1 MSLFSLSLLGRSAG
15 FLVMILLAACA
26 SPNAKVYM
34 LAVQKGQHAQG
45 RPISLS
51 IETVDIAKYLD
62 RPQLVRRSDDVQ
74 LGVSELERWGEP
86 LSSMVQRVLA
96 ENLRQRLPEGSLVT
110 TSQNVT
116 GKEAGTL
123 ELSVTRF
130 DADAT
135 GAVVLIAQWQ
145 VHYRRKGASGAMH
158 ANITVWPLDGST
170 RAQVKA
176 MSDALDQLSVRVV
189 AGLRG

>member
-1 MSLFSLSLLGRSAG
+1 MSFVSFSLLGRSAG
-15 FLVMILLAACA
+15 VLVMILLSACA
-26 SPNAKVYM
+26 SPNAKIYT
-34 LAVQKGQHAQG
+34 LTGQKGQHAQG
-45 RPISLS
+45 SPISLS

-96 ENLRQRLPEGSLVT
+96 ENLRQRLPKGSLVT
-110 TSQNVT
+110 TSQTVT

-123 ELSVTRF
+123 ELSVSRF

-145 VHYRRKGASGAMH
+145 VHYRRGGASGAKH

-170 RAQVKA
+170 HAQVRA
-176 MSDALDQLSVRVV
+176 MSGALDQLSVRVI